1 MASLGKTILIVLIL
15 VALGGCTIHFK
26 ASEVELDAERQRV
39 ETNRTYELEKVVFFE
54 RKNSGS

>member
-1 MASLGKTILIVLIL
+1 MVSFGKKVLVLVILLC
-15 VALGGCTIHFK
+15 LGGCTIHFK

-39 ETNRTYELEKVVFFE
+39 ETNHTYELEKVVFFE